1 MRPTVPR
8 PQADQTIDAVIVGGG
23 PGGLA
28 VAQQLGARGF
38 SSIIL
43 EKGTFPGWMWAQTYD
58 SLCLH
63 TGKHLSALPGMPF
76 AKGTNLFPSRAEFLS
91 YLESYT
97 ERFSL
102 PLTTGVEARAL
113 KRRDGVWQVETNEGT
128 YAARAVV
135 AASGIMSS
143 PVLPNLPGMETFK
156 GELIHSSLYRR
167 PEGYARKRV
176 LVVGIGN
183 SGAEIA
189 VEFACAG
196 ARVAV
201 SVRSGANVVPRS
213 VAGLPTQ
220 YLGWGISWLPRGAQL
235 RLTRLFGLFGAIVR
249 GGNPIPRKRGQSNCP
264 DVPLIGLKL
273 TNAIQS
279 GSIALLPGIVGLTAD
294 GANFA
299 DGSKHGFASIVFA
312 TGYRA
317 AVEWMGSYA
326 ERDECGFAK
335 RRDRVR
341 SMTYPDLYFIGHNYD
356 GRGGLYNIAVDAKR
370 IARHIVG
377 G

>member
-1 MRPTVPR
+1 M
-8 PQADQTIDAVIVGGG
+8 AAVVVGGG

-28 VAQQLGARGF
+28 VSQQLTVCGLRN
-38 SSIIL
+38 IVL

-76 AKGTNLFPSRAEFLS
+76 AGDTNLFPSRAEFLS

-102 PLTTGVEARAL
+102 PLATGVEARAL
-113 KRRDGVWQVETNEGT
+113 KQNDGLWQVETNEGT

-135 AASGIMSS
+135 AATGIMSS
-143 PVLPNLPGMETFK
+143 PVLPNLPGMSAFK
-156 GELIHSSLYRR
+156 GELIHSALYRR
-167 PEGYARKRV
+167 PDFAHKRV

-189 VEFACAG
+189 VELASAG

-213 VAGLPTQ
+213 VAGIPTQ
-220 YLGWGISWLPRGAQL
+220 YLGWGVSWLPRRVQQ
-235 RLTRLFGLFGAIVR
+235 RLTRLFGHVGAIVR
-249 GGNPIPRKRGQSNCP
+249 GGNPIPRKRELSNCP
-264 DVPLIGLKL
+264 DVSLIGLKL
-273 TNAIQS
+273 ANAIQS
-279 GSIALLPGIVGLTAD
+279 GSIALLPGIAGLYAD
-294 GANFA
+294 GASFA
-299 DGSKHGFASIVFA
+299 DGSQLEFDSIVFA

-317 AVEWMGSYA
+317 AMEWMGSYA
-326 ERDECGFAK
+326 DRDECGFAK
-335 RRDRVR
+335 RRDRIR
-341 SMTYPDLYFIGHNYD
+341 SLAYPDLYFIGHNYD

-370 IARHIVG
+370 IARHLVG